1 MNLNKGHLII
11 LQARCSSKRLPGKV
25 LMKINGIP
33 LVVLIAKRLTNR
45 GSKIIVAT
53 SSHKSDDKLIK
64 VLKKNH
70 LNYFRGSLKNVL
82 SRYQMIAKKLKN
94 NDYIIRATADNVFP
108 DGLLVS
114 KILNHFKK
122 IKKNYWRIDKKK
134 HNFPKGLSI
143 EIFTKNKILKL
154 KKNLNKSDKEHVTK
168 AIYKNNINYYQSF
181 CKDLKL
187 RRNYYNMNLSIDVKE
202 NFNFIKKIFKG
213 VANPIEITYKELLRK
228 V

>member
-1 MNLNKGHLII
+1 MSLNKNHLII
-11 LQARCSSKRLPGKV
+11 LQARCSSKRFPGKV
-25 LMKINGIP
+25 LMKINGMP
-33 LVVLIAKRLTNR
+33 LVVLIARRLTNR
-45 GSKIIVAT
+45 GSKIIIAT
-53 SSHKSDDKLIK
+53 SSHKSDDKLVKI
-64 VLKKNH
+64 LKKNN

-114 KILNHFKK
+114 KILSHFKK

-134 HNFPKGLSI
+134 HNFPKGLTI

-187 RRNYYNMNLSIDVKE
+187 KKNYYNMNLSIDVKE
-202 NFNFIKKIFKG
+202 NYSFIKKIFKD
-213 VANPIEITYKELLRK
+213 VANPIKISYKELLKK